1 MELFSEH
8 KDSKLLGGYCMHK
21 MSMAGHN
28 TGTRPLCPSAL
39 PHACTLV
46 LAPDL
51 PCACLA
57 PVVCVCVCRDGEHH
71 LGDRLL
77 DCGAG
82 RTLGTD

>member
-1 MELFSEH
+1 MTCGCGVGWCRWRRLLMELFSEH

-39 PHACTLV
+39 PHVCTLV

-51 PCACLA
+51 PCPCLA
-57 PVVCVCVCRDGEHH
+57 PIVCVCVQRW
-71 LGDRLL
+71 
-77 DCGAG
+77 
-82 RTLGTD
+82 RTSSR